1 LIPKGKKYGSKQD
14 MFPIKRER
22 CSQEEKIFQRGRH
35 AEWIKSTYER
45 GVANRRRNKGG
56 NHGFRRRGQAIIEWW

>member
-1 LIPKGKKYGSKQD
+1 MIPKKEKYGSKQG

-22 CSQEEKIFQRGRH
+22 CSQEGKIFQSGRH

-45 GVANRRRNKGG
+45 RVTNRGGTKGD
-56 NHGFRRRGQAIIEWW
+56 HGFKGRLNRH